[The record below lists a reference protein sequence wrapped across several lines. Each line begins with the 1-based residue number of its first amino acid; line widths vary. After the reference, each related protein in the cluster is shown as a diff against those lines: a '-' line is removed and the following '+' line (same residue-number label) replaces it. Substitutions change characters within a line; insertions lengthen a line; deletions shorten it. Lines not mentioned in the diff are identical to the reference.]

1 MTTITSPVTVGA
13 SFSLL
18 AFIATLLK
26 VELRG
31 ESDAGAA
38 NDRPDAAYHWG
49 M

>member
-1 MTTITSPVTVGA
+1 MTTITSPVAVSA

-18 AFIATLLK
+18 AFIATLFR

-31 ESDAGAA
+31 KSDASDASDKA
-38 NDRPDAAYHWG
+38 DAAYHWG